1 MAKLIYSALT
11 SLDGYISDEEG
22 NFDWATPLR
31 RYMPS
36 PMILSDRSGRTL
48 RATFLHLRPCAER
61 RSPTRPNPL
70 PSAALCGK
78 TQPNPGRIPSHLRPR
93 AERRSPTPAES
104 PPICGLVREDVAR
117 PGRECRPR
125 LRPGD
130 AGSAMLPPPASG
142 AEYHRDDSDV

>member
-1 MAKLIYSALT
+1 MINDSALYAPCMAKLIYSALT
-11 SLDGYISDEEG
+11 SLDGYVSDEEG
-22 NFDWATPLR
+22 NFDWATPREEVHGFANDLE
-31 RYMPS
+31 
-36 PMILSDRSGRTL
+36 RSIWTHFTGDFSFICGLVRKDAAQPGRIHS
-48 RATFLHLRPCAER
+48 HLRPC
-61 RSPTRPNPL
+61 
-70 PSAALCGK
+70 
-78 TQPNPGRIPSHLRPR
+78 